1 VFEKVY
7 RRLTPAMQYT
17 LRDVYSMY
25 LIELSKQEGVDR
37 LLQTVQEF
45 EQSREGGKSSRRAL
59 GDASDK
65 RDVIYTF
72 LGQGLITIS
81 GDFPRALHYARLAV
95 AADPSRPQN
104 YLVLSMAYYANGD
117 LQRGDQY
124 YRAALRSYTS
134 DKASLLAQTRQ
145 DYFKK
150 ICAFPQSGRNPICQT
165 GR

>member
-1 VFEKVY
+1 
-7 RRLTPAMQYT
+7 
-17 LRDVYSMY
+17 MY

-45 EQSREGGKSSRRAL
+45 EQSREGGQSSRRAL
-59 GDASDK
+59 GDMSDK
-65 RDVIYTF
+65 RHVIYAF
-72 LGQGLITIS
+72 LGHGLITIS

-95 AADPSRPQN
+95 AANPSMPQN

-124 YRAALRSYTS
+124 YRVALRSYNS
-134 DKASLLAQTRQ
+134 DKAPLLAQTRQ

-150 ICAFPQSGRNPICQT
+150 ICAFPQSGRNPICQA